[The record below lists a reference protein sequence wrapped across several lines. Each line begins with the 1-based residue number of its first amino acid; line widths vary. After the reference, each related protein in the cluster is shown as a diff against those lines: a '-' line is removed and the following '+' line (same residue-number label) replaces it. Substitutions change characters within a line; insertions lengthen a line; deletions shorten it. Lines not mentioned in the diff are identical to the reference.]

1 MKGLVKLAAE
11 LQALYEQ
18 SQRAREARRVA
29 GERMLGKAPSSVRP
43 NHPSGGLSLVRV
55 RIRST

>member
-1 MKGLVKLAAE
+1 MKKLAKLAEE

-29 GERMLGKAPSSVRP
+29 GERLLGKASSGVRP
-43 NHPSGGLSLVRV
+43 NQPSGGLSLVRV